1 MTAIN
6 TLPASSLPVLARI
19 VTTLVLMQLPL
30 AACAA
35 DASPEPPAR
44 APMTEPGLRPRVEL
58 ALADAAKR
66 TGLDASALVVQRAER
81 VTWRDGA
88 LGCPQP
94 GMAYTQAL
102 VPGWRI
108 ELQAPG
114 QAALLYHASR
124 RGGWLWCPRERAQPP
139 LPAAADPSI

>member
-1 MTAIN
+1 MLRVTCRMLAV
-6 TLPASSLPVLARI
+6 LFAASACAAAPP
-19 VTTLVLMQLPL
+19 TMQLPFDL
-30 AACAA
+30 PAAIG
-35 DASPEPPAR
+35 DAI
-44 APMTEPGLRPRVEL
+44 G
-58 ALADAAKR
+58 ADAAR
-66 TGLDASALVVQRAER
+66 RGGVPREQLQIVSARA
-81 VTWRDGA
+81 VTWSDGA
-88 LGCPQP
+88 MGCPMP